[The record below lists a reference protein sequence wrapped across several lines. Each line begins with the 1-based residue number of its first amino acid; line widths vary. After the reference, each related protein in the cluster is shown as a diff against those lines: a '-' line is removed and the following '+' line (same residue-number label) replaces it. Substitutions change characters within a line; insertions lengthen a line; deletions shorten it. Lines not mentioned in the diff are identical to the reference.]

1 VTGPETGTT
10 TLDAARPRPVAR
22 GERLLVLDVLRGFA
36 ITGILWVNVPLMFTP
51 VYGAVLGSGPEG
63 TADAWARLLVEILAE
78 GKFFTL
84 FSLLFGIGAAIQM
97 RRAEA
102 RGTSF
107 APFFVR
113 RMTVLVGFGVAHV
126 ALLWWGDIL
135 IYYGVLGLLLLPLR
149 RARAGHVLRWAAL
162 ALAVPIVLGGA
173 VAAWSGLASG
183 QAEAQLEEARI
194 QAVRQARTGQAEAF
208 EVYRGTDVAAMA
220 RQRFSDWSY
229 ATVGVIGN
237 GMLAV
242 VLAMFLLGLAAGKAR
257 ILDDLERNAALLRTV
272 RASGWAL
279 GATGMALWLGL
290 RPAGGGAEPF
300 LGWMSTLGFVLGG
313 AALSLGYAA
322 TLALALRAERARRLL
337 SPLAAVGR
345 IALSNYLLQSLV
357 VTTLAYGYGAGWY
370 GEVGPAAALGVTAA
384 VLALQIP
391 LSVLWTRRF
400 RYGPAEWLWRTLSY
414 GRPPG

>member
-1 VTGPETGTT
+1 MTGPQTRTT

-36 ITGILWVNVPLMFTP
+36 ITGILWVNVPLMFAP
-51 VYGAVLGSGPEG
+51 VYAAVLGAGPQG
-63 TADAWARLLVEILAE
+63 TADAWARLLVEVLAE

-84 FSLLFGIGAAIQM
+84 FSLLFGIGAAIQI

-102 RGTSF
+102 RGTAF
-107 APFFVR
+107 APFVAR

-135 IYYGVLGLLLLPLR
+135 IYYGVLGLFLLPLQ
-149 RARAGHVLRWAAL
+149 RASPGRILRWAAL
-162 ALAVPIVLGGA
+162 ALAVPIVLSGA
-173 VAAWSGLASG
+173 FAALTGLASG
-183 QAEAQLEEARI
+183 QAEAQLEGARI
-194 QAVRQARTGQAEAF
+194 QAVRQARAGEATAL
-208 EVYRGTDVAAMA
+208 EAYRSDDVAAMA
-220 RQRFSDWSY
+220 RQRFSDWTY
-229 ATVGVIGN
+229 ATMGVTGN
-237 GMLAV
+237 GMLGV

-257 ILDDLERNAALLRTV
+257 ILDDLDGNAALLRTV

-279 GATGMALWLGL
+279 GAAGMALWLGL
-290 RPAGGGAEPF
+290 EPPGAGADPWR
-300 LGWMSTLGFVLGG
+300 GWLSTVGFVLG
-313 AALSLGYAA
+313 APALSLGYAA
-322 TLALALRAERARRLL
+322 TLALALRTERAHSVL

-345 IALSNYLLQSLV
+345 IALSNYLFQSLV
-357 VTTLAYGYGAGWY
+357 VTTLAYGYGTGWY
-370 GEVGPAAALGVTAA
+370 GEVGPAAALAVTAA
-384 VLALQIP
+384 VLTVQIP